1 MGVMQP
7 PTQQYNHKST
17 AERADA
23 PRHAV
28 DSTTSMFIPPVS
40 SAEQGPLR
48 RDGPARSGRKG
59 KVVSI
64 GYMAQWRYRLFLDR
78 LIVRDGANSTVRPPY
93 GVIGHVRGVW
103 VWVGQGGGP
112 FYSHPLLPRQVWQ
125 GRPGSRD
132 ECWIKR
138 EASKP
143 GAHSPTGARL
153 GRSLFSMRT
162 PLHLSVRVY
171 LVRWRSAGGKQ
182 VLKHG
187 GSEVPSRIP
196 LTTHHTHLLQRD
208 RPVCIYSGCRGA
220 VPCRVVAAARLLCAS
235 GRYSW
240 NTMAAYPPSELACDA
255 SLIVLTAGFV

>member
-17 AERADA
+17 AERVDA

-93 GVIGHVRGVW
+93 GVILDMREACGCGW
-103 VWVGQGGGP
+103 VKGAAL
-112 FYSHPLLPRQVWQ
+112 STAILCCQ
-125 GRPGSRD
+125 GRCGKADLAAGMNVGLRGKRASQALTHRLVQGWAVRCSRC
-132 ECWIKR
+132 ER
-138 EASKP
+138 RST
-143 GAHSPTGARL
+143 SPCG
-153 GRSLFSMRT
+153 
-162 PLHLSVRVY
+162 
-171 LVRWRSAGGKQ
+171 
-182 VLKHG
+182 
-187 GSEVPSRIP
+187 
-196 LTTHHTHLLQRD
+196 
-208 RPVCIYSGCRGA
+208 CI
-220 VPCRVVAAARLLCAS
+220 
-235 GRYSW
+235 W
-240 NTMAAYPPSELACDA
+240 
-255 SLIVLTAGFV
+255 